1 MSIIQEALKKID
13 EDSKKP
19 EIRTIETV
27 RPAPVVKEEQPI
39 KVVSSP
45 YVDSAQNKSV
55 RMVYIVSI
63 AVLAAIL
70 IGILIMAFQTPA
82 PHVKRKVVATSVL
95 LPKIEPA
102 PQVREERPAQNHGNI
117 VDLGGFILDGIMYI
131 ADRPRAII
139 NNIIVGEGES
149 IDGANVAKINKDNVV
164 LKYNESEVTLKL
176 NK

>member
-1 MSIIQEALKKID
+1 MSIIQEALKKINT
-13 EDSKKP
+13 ETGKP
-19 EIRTIETV
+19 EADTVEPAHPKPPRQEQPVRV
-27 RPAPVVKEEQPI
+27 RPVPVM
-39 KVVSSP
+39 
-45 YVDSAQNKSV
+45 DSAENQGV
-55 RMVYIVSI
+55 RTVYFVAI

-82 PHVKRKVVATSVL
+82 SHARSKKIAAPVL

-102 PQVREERPAQNHGNI
+102 PQVREERRAQNHSNI
-117 VDLGGFILDGIMYI
+117 GDFGGFILDGIMYI

-139 NNIIVGEGES
+139 NNIIVGEGEVV
-149 IDGANVAKINKDNVV
+149 DGANVEKINKDNVV

>member
-19 EIRTIETV
+19 EIAAIEAV
-27 RPAPVVKEEQPI
+27 RPAPAKQEQPV
-39 KVVSSP
+39 KVRSTH
-45 YVDSAQNKSV
+45 YIDSAQNQGV
-55 RMVYIVSI
+55 RMVYFVSI

-70 IGILIMAFQTPA
+70 IGILIMAFQANA
-82 PHVKRKVVATSVL
+82 PHVKHKNAAAPVL
-95 LPKIEPA
+95 LPKLEPV
-102 PQVREERPAQNHGNI
+102 PQVRENRPAQNHGNI
-117 VDLGGFILDGIMYI
+117 GDLGGFILDGIMYI

-149 IDGANVAKINKDNVV
+149 VDGANVEEINKDNVV